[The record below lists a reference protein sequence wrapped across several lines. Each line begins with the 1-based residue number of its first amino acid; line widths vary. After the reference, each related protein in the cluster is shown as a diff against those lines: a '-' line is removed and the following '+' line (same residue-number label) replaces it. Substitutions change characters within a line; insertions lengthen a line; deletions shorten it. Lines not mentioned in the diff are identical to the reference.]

1 MDKRAQYY
9 SVWRACATLSL
20 TLVWSFLFHFYIC
33 FISVIEVSSRK
44 RPLLYAGH
52 RRTISL
58 PWAREDFTPLSM
70 EGFWQTNATKM
81 YRMSR
86 IWKPECLFCC
96 SFKLRGCFPVLASL
110 MCLQRR
116 KQRQVPG
123 NQELTVSVFA
133 LAWRDTCKPFVVG
146 SQRSSVV
153 TSRDTAWPRLS
164 IFRAVGSHSA
174 RCFQSGPF
182 IFPYHRFFFFTVVL
196 NSSSEP
202 VQLLPHISD
211 KEY

>member
-20 TLVWSFLFHFYIC
+20 TLVWSFRFHFYIC

-44 RPLLYAGH
+44 FPLLYAEAQ
-52 RRTISL
+52 RTISL
-58 PWAREDFTPLSM
+58 PWAREDVTPLSM

-81 YRMSR
+81 SRMSR
-86 IWKPECLFCC
+86 IWKQECLFCC
-96 SFKLRGCFPVLASL
+96 SFKLRGCIPVLASI

-123 NQELTVSVFA
+123 NQELTASVFA

-174 RCFQSGPF
+174 CCFQFGPF
-182 IFPYHRFFFFTVVL
+182 IFPYQRFFFYSSVEQVQWACSVVTSYFL
-196 NSSSEP
+196 
-202 VQLLPHISD
+202 
-211 KEY
+211 

>member
-20 TLVWSFLFHFYIC
+20 TLVWSFLFYSYIC

-44 RPLLYAGH
+44 FPLLYAEAQ
-52 RRTISL
+52 RTISL
-58 PWAREDFTPLSM
+58 PWAREDITPLSM

-81 YRMSR
+81 SRMSR
-86 IWKPECLFCC
+86 IWKQECLFCC
-96 SFKLRGCFPVLASL
+96 SFKLRGCIPVLASI

-123 NQELTVSVFA
+123 NQELTASVFA

-174 RCFQSGPF
+174 CCFQFGPF
-182 IFPYHRFFFFTVVL
+182 IFPYQRFFFTVVL
-196 NSSSEP
+196 NRSSES
-202 VQLLPHISD
+202 VQLSPHISY